1 MQKQYFSGR
10 VLGAQVSLLAAASA
24 LTVNYPHY
32 GIRTVINSAN
42 GFSQIGHRTLS
53 GSKIFTLQHNFRS
66 LQISEVCA
74 IPRKTFD
81 SLTGKIG
88 IESSKKFYGADRYLA
103 GVERES
109 TNLKLLDSATVLHF
123 AFARTEKKKKSVHV
137 SNSLFSVCHVL
148 STAKICCGFLTRL
161 RFLSSGLTRSVPN

>member
-1 MQKQYFSGR
+1 MQYFSAR

-24 LTVNYPHY
+24 LTVNYPYY

-74 IPRKTFD
+74 IPWKTFD
-81 SLTGKIG
+81 SLTEKIR
-88 IESSKKFYGADRYLA
+88 IESSKMKFYGADRYLA

-109 TNLKLLDSATVLHF
+109 TNLKQLDSATVLHF
-123 AFARTEKKKKSVHV
+123 AFARTETKKKIAHV
-137 SNSLFSVCHVL
+137 SIYLFSVCHAL